1 MSKERRV
8 PSSSPHCL
16 LIIFLIL
23 LLTPFVT
30 FAPNFL
36 LLFFPTPSFVRF
48 FSPAFSA
55 VHVPYLCPAISSLC
69 LTLLFPAAG
78 SIGVP
83 RDPCS
88 SRPCQNQGLCKVVG
102 DEWRCFCVP
111 GYRGNRCQWQVDEC
125 FSSPCRHGARCID
138 LLDSF
143 RCLCLPGT
151 TGRLCEQKMD
161 PCLSAP
167 CFNSGT
173 CLWEAA
179 RWYSGKARRAAVKV
193 SRDKEQR
200 EQKRS
205 AAALWTFRCLCPA
218 GFSGAFCDVIN
229 FSSTLNLLFP
239 SFIPLASSPSFTF
252 SLYTSN
258 QTLTSLSS
266 DLSSTNSEF
275 FIPSFSLPSPSHY
288 CPTSTPHHLLLH
300 TASLHLSP
308 SAPLSSILPSSSLCS
323 PSTKCKDNY
332 HSEVPP
338 LLPSPCLPNRCLNG
352 GSCTPLSDFMFSSL
366 PHPIP
371 TVLPASCSAA
381 LLKPSKPP
389 LLPATYTTARRT
401 LSSSISY
408 NPHLAPSLS
417 TSSQV
422 YQYRVF
428 KEYRCLCPEAWEG
441 PDCEI
446 QRERPKKVSA
456 HRNKAIAW
464 GSVLAVVILCLCVT
478 CTWVAWGGCHTA
490 ACAWRGA
497 MISLGCLYGGR
508 GLRGMYSPGK
518 QEKNSGTRVELWS
531 FQQPVQERLI

>member
-218 GFSGAFCDVIN
+218 
-229 FSSTLNLLFP
+229 
-239 SFIPLASSPSFTF
+239 
-252 SLYTSN
+252 
-258 QTLTSLSS
+258 
-266 DLSSTNSEF
+266 
-275 FIPSFSLPSPSHY
+275 
-288 CPTSTPHHLLLH
+288 
-300 TASLHLSP
+300 
-308 SAPLSSILPSSSLCS
+308 
-323 PSTKCKDNY
+323 DNY